1 MRSDD
6 AVVRRMSELLRSG
19 AVMLD
24 LACPLCSAPLFRL
37 RSGEIVCPT
46 HGPVKVVK
54 TDSEAVEIQSQAV
67 LDRLESV
74 ATSRISSITEYLS
87 GERRGDGDDEL
98 LDQLERWL
106 EVLERVRRL
115 KLMAAREEKR

>member
-1 MRSDD
+1 MKGDD

-24 LACPLCSAPLFRL
+24 LACPLCSAPLFKL

-46 HGPVKVVK
+46 HGPVKVVR

-67 LDRLESV
+67 LDRLEAV
-74 ATSRISSITEYLS
+74 ATSRISSITESLY
-87 GERRGDGDDEL
+87 GEMREDDEREL

-106 EVLERVRRL
+106 ELLERVRRL
-115 KLMAAREEKR
+115 KLMATREEKK